1 MNPNETSECIY
12 LNVQCMNP
20 SQTNSNSLQAV
31 INQRCNPIVKNLADY
46 NVYLQSMT
54 LTTSDLPFIN
64 MRRYIQWDNDNFLDN
79 KTNMCVTFVAG
90 PGDYPFVI
98 PAPSVTLY
106 GLDQDPGTNNYNGVV
121 SFITFYSENSTL
133 PNPGNPGWVSSA
145 SYPRGYFNVHSI
157 GLFLNYIN
165 NAINA
170 ALNTMA
176 GTPYNNQMYFY
187 YDPQSQLYGLKV
199 PDAIKTDLS
208 FYANSFCEKYIDAF
222 RWHFVSNSDVS
233 LIIGYTGMDYYF
245 VWNNYPFNKDADDVW
260 TYTAEYNTVSA
271 LCDTHSI
278 IITTPNGS
286 LSTLRQ
292 QYLPATNSMQNNIDL
307 PMVPALKNIDIDFT
321 SLQFSTINNS
331 FIQYESSGLFFPVN
345 GLAYDSLDN
354 INIVV
359 NIMTIDNYLYPV
371 NIPAGGYANVKFVL
385 CKKKKTIN

>member
-1 MNPNETSECIY
+1 
-12 LNVQCMNP
+12 
-20 SQTNSNSLQAV
+20 
-31 INQRCNPIVKNLADY
+31 
-46 NVYLQSMT
+46 
-54 LTTSDLPFIN
+54 
-64 MRRYIQWDNDNFLDN
+64 
-79 KTNMCVTFVAG
+79 VT
-90 PGDYPFVI
+90 
-98 PAPSVTLY
+98 
-106 GLDQDPGTNNYNGVV
+106 
-121 SFITFYSENSTL
+121 
-133 PNPGNPGWVSSA
+133 
-145 SYPRGYFNVHSI
+145 
-157 GLFLNYIN
+157 
-165 NAINA
+165 
-170 ALNTMA
+170 
-176 GTPYNNQMYFY
+176 
-187 YDPQSQLYGLKV
+187 
-199 PDAIKTDLS
+199 
-208 FYANSFCEKYIDAF
+208 
-222 RWHFVSNSDVS
+222 
-233 LIIGYTGMDYYF
+233 YTGMDYQF
-245 VWNNYPFNKDADDVW
+245 VWDNYPFNKDADDVW